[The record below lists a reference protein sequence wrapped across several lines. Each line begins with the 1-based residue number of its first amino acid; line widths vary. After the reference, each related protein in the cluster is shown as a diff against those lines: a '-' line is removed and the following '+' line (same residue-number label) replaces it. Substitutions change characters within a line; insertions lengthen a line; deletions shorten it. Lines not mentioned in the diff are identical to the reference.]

1 MKDLLIQSLKE
12 NHADFSLVN
21 DNYIKSLKENN
32 MLNQKIAILEN
43 DAIKYKR

>member
-12 NHADFSLVN
+12 NHAELSVVN